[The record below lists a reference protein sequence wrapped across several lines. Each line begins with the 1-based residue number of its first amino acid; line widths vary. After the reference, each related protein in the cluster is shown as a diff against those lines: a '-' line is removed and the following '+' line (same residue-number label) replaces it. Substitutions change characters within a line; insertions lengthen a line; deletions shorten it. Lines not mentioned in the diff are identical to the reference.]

1 MIHNRKFFIE
11 SEIRK
16 KNYILSFKVMHQWER
31 HPIQRILKSENDLL
45 YEFFVM
51 NMKYPWLFDVI
62 MVLLSVWII
71 LGSQCLQNGEV
82 DEKEKNTAGSVIAII
97 IISIIIWPVIAY
109 LEMQFSSF
117 LFKKIK
123 SRMTIDDEND
133 QYRPLQ

>member
-1 MIHNRKFFIE
+1 
-11 SEIRK
+11 
-16 KNYILSFKVMHQWER
+16 
-31 HPIQRILKSENDLL
+31 
-45 YEFFVM
+45 M